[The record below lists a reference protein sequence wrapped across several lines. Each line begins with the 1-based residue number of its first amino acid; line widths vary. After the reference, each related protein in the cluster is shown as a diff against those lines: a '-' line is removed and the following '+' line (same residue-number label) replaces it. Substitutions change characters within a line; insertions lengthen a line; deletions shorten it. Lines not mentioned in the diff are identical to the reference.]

1 MMDNLAW
8 RKFVTAAS
16 IIPSKDDR
24 WWWWWWW
31 RNFVEFFLN
40 APTISVNLEIIKIFL
55 LSWTDV
61 PGPPGKPTA
70 LRVDAVTIKLSWS
83 PPQDSTDE
91 HSSLISQ
98 IKGYYVEKKETTS
111 SRWVRVYKKP
121 VVETTVTVTDLSG
134 DCEYRFRILAVNEAG
149 IGCPSE
155 ESDIALTK
163 PLHGKNA

>member
-1 MMDNLAW
+1 M
-8 RKFVTAAS
+8 S
-16 IIPSKDDR
+16 S
-24 WWWWWWW
+24 
-31 RNFVEFFLN
+31 
-40 APTISVNLEIIKIFL
+40 
-55 LSWTDV
+55 TDV
-61 PGPPGKPTA
+61 PGPPEKPTA
-70 LRVDAVTIKLSWS
+70 LSVDAATIKLSWS

-121 VVETTVTVTDLSG
+121 VVETTVTVTDLSD

-149 IGCPSE
+149 VGCPSE